1 MRIAVVPAY
10 NEEDCVARTVRSL
23 TGLGFFDRVF
33 VIDDGSGDLT
43 AREAAAAGATVM
55 VNGRNLGKGGSLNRI
70 LGILDFDELL
80 LLDADVAGTASL
92 AGSLVEEVFS
102 GRCDMAIA
110 AFPPPETN
118 GGFGIAQGT
127 GRAVID
133 ALSGRLMASPL
144 SGQRA
149 MTREA
154 FEKVFPF
161 DEGFGMEV
169 GMTLDGLYGGLR
181 IVEVPARMTHRETAR
196 SLAGFIHRGRQ
207 FKDIVRAALVRTWRS
222 A

>member
-10 NEEDCVARTVRSL
+10 NEEDSVARTVRSL
-23 TGLGFFDRVF
+23 DGLGCFDRVY
-33 VIDDGSGDLT
+33 VIDDGSSDAT
-43 AREAAAAGATVM
+43 PREAAAAGATVM

-70 LGILDFDELL
+70 LGMLSFDELL
-80 LLDADVAGTASL
+80 LLDADLAETAAL
-92 AGSLVEEVFS
+92 AGSLVEEVSS
-102 GRCDMAIA
+102 GRSDMAIA
-110 AFPPPETN
+110 AFPPPEKK

-133 ALSGRLMASPL
+133 ALAGRQMASPL

-149 MTREA
+149 MTRKA

-181 IVEVPARMTHRETAR
+181 ITEVPASMTHRETAR
-196 SLAGFIHRGRQ
+196 SLAGFVHRGRQ
-207 FKDIVRAALVRTWRS
+207 FKDIARAAFVRLWRTT
-222 A
+222 